1 MRCSHGHAASG
12 VTPNIQAARIRSR
25 NITVI
30 AAMTTTGIVHYSILD
45 GNGTRERFLHF
56 LDDLGHYRD
65 EAHLPNDSIVIMD
78 NCTIHHGVQVQE
90 MLDVRGFQWKY
101 LPPYSSF
108 FNPIENMF
116 SMWKHHV
123 KIGKCDTEEELFEAI
138 HAAATKITP
147 DHCSNMIMH
156 TTPFPDQF

>member
-56 LDDLGHYRD
+56 
-65 EAHLPNDSIVIMD
+65 
-78 NCTIHHGVQVQE
+78 
-90 MLDVRGFQWKY
+90 
-101 LPPYSSF
+101 
-108 FNPIENMF
+108 
-116 SMWKHHV
+116 
-123 KIGKCDTEEELFEAI
+123 
-138 HAAATKITP
+138 
-147 DHCSNMIMH
+147 
-156 TTPFPDQF
+156 